1 MERMFLT
8 EIEAQEPA
16 GLRAGSIEQLREAG
30 QPVPQILHMFAF
42 KPEAT
47 DHLLLF
53 TQQVMRGPSPL
64 PAGMRELIAAFTSNR
79 NNCPF

>member
-8 EIEAQEPA
+8 EIEVREPA

-30 QPVPQILHMFAF
+30 QSVPQILHMFAF